1 MHVYIERLKLPED
14 NFLKNLNSE
23 FKNSYVTL
31 KIKELK
37 F

>member
-14 NFLKNLNSE
+14 NLKNLNSE